1 MKLSF
6 RLLSTLLFGCFSF
19 SALATA
25 DLSTQLGAIK
35 NAEQVNQNNLKILEA
50 EKQRQAQEQA
60 AALAKANAEKAKKAQ
75 AERMAKLKEQR
86 LANETKD
93 AERLADKYRDQS
105 FEDELRKMQLEEMKL
120 ELARKKARVERENEV
135 IDAELSHAEATTDV
149 IQSKADSNR
158 NISQGVKSALESEGK
173 AKEEEASSW
182 FH

>member
-1 MKLSF
+1 MTT
-6 RLLSTLLFGCFSF
+6 TLP
-19 SALATA
+19 
-25 DLSTQLGAIK
+25 DR
-35 NAEQVNQNNLKILEA
+35 E
-50 EKQRQAQEQA
+50 EQA
-60 AALAKANAEKAKKAQ
+60 AALAKANAEKAKKTQ

-120 ELARKKARVERENEV
+120 ELAKKARVERENEV

-173 AKEEEASSW
+173 AKEEEASGW
-182 FH
+182 FHYNVFPNERFVVIEALYRCRAFFYAGLSLPCSCAHCYCALILRH

>member
-6 RLLSTLLFGCFSF
+6 RLLSSLLFGCFSF

-25 DLSTQLGAIK
+25 DLSTQLSAIK

-60 AALAKANAEKAKKAQ
+60 AALAKANAEKAQ